1 MHPSN
6 SMHVVPTIQGGFPY
20 DLYKGELLND
30 KSRIGAALMMNS
42 MLMPNE
48 IELLQAKGSTMSAFA
63 GKAAGHA
70 LSALMSGDA
79 AWNAMAH
86 PFRVVAFVGFVFGRQ
101 WEIDA
106 LKDKVTQV
114 RPAIQALRLATD
126 GWDLQ
131 RGGNAVKLLQAVAQ
145 LPVAK
150 SGAISWTASTRE
162 AVATALKETF
172 KGQNAQKA
180 LMEFFVK
187 SSALMV
193 ANWRSED
200 GSNMAAL
207 KRKQPNKGNVKKKA
221 RVEATPEEV
230 SVYELL
236 RCIQELILTT
246 ETEDDG
252 AKPIDLPGHLRLK
265 SYVLLRDAITDV
277 AKSYDMLSGVFKNK
291 KSSGKISSVGYYERG
306 RE

>member
-1 MHPSN
+1 MHESN

-86 PFRVVAFVGFVFGRQ
+86 PLRVVAFVGFVFGRQ

-114 RPAIQALRLATD
+114 RPAIQALRLATE

-145 LPVAK
+145 LPVGK

-180 LMEFFVK
+180 LMEFIVK

-207 KRKQPNKGNVKKKA
+207 KRKQPNKGNMKKA
-221 RVEATPEEV
+221 RVEAAPAV

-265 SYVLLRDAITDV
+265 SHVLLRDAITDV
-277 AKSYDMLSGVFKNK
+277 AKRYDMLSGAFKNK
-291 KSSGKISSVGYYERG
+291 KSSGKISSVGQYERG

>member
-1 MHPSN
+1 MHESN

-86 PFRVVAFVGFVFGRQ
+86 PLRVVAFVGFVFGRQ

-114 RPAIQALRLATD
+114 RPAIQALRLATE
-126 GWDLQ
+126 GWDLK

-145 LPVAK
+145 LPVGK

-207 KRKQPNKGNVKKKA
+207 KRKQPNKGNMKKA
-221 RVEATPEEV
+221 RVEAAPEV

-236 RCIQELILTT
+236 RCIQELILST

-265 SYVLLRDAITDV
+265 SYVSLRDAITDV
-277 AKSYDMLSGVFKNK
+277 ARRYDMLSGAFKNK
-291 KSSGKISSVGYYERG
+291 KSSGKISSVGNTKEG
-306 RE
+306 END